1 MTFDILSCIIDVCIN
16 RTAYV
21 ALTLTQKGFQITMM
35 KKLLALSLACL
46 MLLCSVACK
55 KDKNATDGNGLDDFK
70 EEVVVYN
77 THVSG
82 SDIYYFEDIDSETVK
97 ITGYK
102 GSNDIHDIVIPTTV
116 TAGTSADPVQKR
128 VAAIDNCAFYSVS
141 ALRKVTLPEQLETV
155 GEFAFAFCAQL
166 ETVVLP
172 TTLTSIGKGAFQ
184 GSAIN
189 ALSIPEGSQLS
200 SISDWAFAE
209 CTKLTEINLP
219 GCIKTVGQSAFL
231 GCTGVTKITLAEGV
245 TTLGELAFARNTSLA
260 ELTLPA
266 TLTNSD
272 PRTDLVFTGSP
283 VLYREN
289 ITAPAGSVAESYVEN
304 MVLNQMPED

>member
-1 MTFDILSCIIDVCIN
+1 
-16 RTAYV
+16 
-21 ALTLTQKGFQITMM
+21 MM

-55 KDKNATDGNGLDDFK
+55 KNKNKTDENGNALDGFK

-102 GSNDIHDIVIPTTV
+102 GSNDVHEITVPASV
-116 TAGTSADPVQKR
+116 TAGTNADPVQKR
-128 VAAIDNCAFYSVS
+128 VAAIDSGAFYSVS
-141 ALRKVTLPEQLETV
+141 ALRKVTLPEGLEV
-155 GEFAFAFCAQL
+155 IGDFAFAFCAQL

-172 TTLTSIGKGAFQ
+172 ASLTTIGKGAFQ

-189 ALSIPEGSQLS
+189 ALNIPENSGLTA
-200 SISDWAFAE
+200 ISDWAFAE
-209 CTKLTEINLP
+209 CTNITEINIP
-219 GCIKTVGQSAFL
+219 GCIKTIGQSAFL

-245 TTLGELAFARNTSLA
+245 TTLGELAFARNESLA
-260 ELTLPA
+260 ELTLPS
-266 TLTNSD
+266 TLTNTD
-272 PRTDLVFTGSP
+272 PRTDLVFTGAP
-283 VLYREN
+283 LLYREN
-289 ITAPAGSVAESYVEN
+289 IHAPAGSVAESYVEN